1 VHTEP
6 NENNG
11 FCLNPDRQGEGMAL
25 SHGQKYDS
33 SFETVLHKRSDLH
46 ILRKLWHI
54 STGSLGLFIFI
65 NSTQSQSF
73 WAALILG
80 IAILGFAMD
89 FIRNRIPAFNK
100 LVIRLMG
107 PLMRRSERD
116 GVSGLP
122 FYALGVS
129 LSLFF
134 YSRDIAIVSSM
145 FLVFSDPLSSF
156 FGVLYGKDKIMPN
169 KSLQGAVAGFFTC
182 YLITLFYAMNTT
194 TLGTHILVFSIVAGV
209 IGAASELISAFNID
223 DNLTIPVMSGL
234 GMTLLNYYVKV
245 FP

>member
-1 VHTEP
+1 
-6 NENNG
+6 
-11 FCLNPDRQGEGMAL
+11 MAA
-25 SHGQKYDS
+25 SQGQKYNS

-54 STGSLGLFIFI
+54 STGSLGLFLFVT
-65 NSTQSQSF
+65 SEQSQFF
-73 WAALILG
+73 WACLIMG
-80 IAILGFAMD
+80 IAVAGFAAD
-89 FIRNRIPAFNK
+89 FIRNRIPSFNK
-100 LVIRLMG
+100 FVITMMG
-107 PLMRRSERD
+107 PLMRRSEKE
-116 GVSGLP
+116 GLSGLP

-156 FGVLYGKDKIMPN
+156 FGVLYGKDKILPN

-209 IGAASELISAFNID
+209 IGAASELVSAFNID
-223 DNLTIPVMSGL
+223 DNLTIPVLSGL
-234 GMTLLNYYVKV
+234 GLTLLNYWVPV
-245 FP
+245 FA

>member
-1 VHTEP
+1 
-6 NENNG
+6 
-11 FCLNPDRQGEGMAL
+11 MAA
-25 SHGQKYDS
+25 SQGQKYNS

-54 STGSLGLFIFI
+54 STGSLGLFLFVT
-65 NSTQSQSF
+65 SEQSQVF
-73 WAALILG
+73 WASLIMG
-80 IAILGFAMD
+80 IAVAGFAAD

-100 LVIRLMG
+100 FVITMMG
-107 PLMRRSERD
+107 PLMRRSEKE
-116 GVSGLP
+116 GFSGLP

-129 LSLFF
+129 LSLYF

-156 FGVLYGKDKIMPN
+156 FGVLYGKDKILPN

-209 IGAASELISAFNID
+209 IGAASELVSAFNID
-223 DNLTIPVMSGL
+223 DNLTIPVLSGL
-234 GMTLLNYYVKV
+234 GLTLLNYLVPV
-245 FP
+245 FG

>member
-1 VHTEP
+1 
-6 NENNG
+6 
-11 FCLNPDRQGEGMAL
+11 MAT

-54 STGSLGLFIFI
+54 STGSLGIFLFI
-65 NSTQSQSF
+65 NTTTTQNF
-73 WAALILG
+73 FAGIILG
-80 IAILGFAMD
+80 IALAGFMID
-89 FIRNRIPAFNK
+89 FIRNRIPAFNRV
-100 LVIRLMG
+100 VIKMMG
-107 PLMRRSERD
+107 PLMRRSEKD

-134 YSRDIAIVSSM
+134 YSRDIAIVSTM
-145 FLVFSDPLSSF
+145 FLVFSDPISSF

-182 YLITLFYAMNTT
+182 YLITLFYTMNST

-209 IGAASELISAFNID
+209 IGAASELVSAFNID
-223 DNLTIPVMSGL
+223 DNLTIPVLSGL
-234 GMTLLNYYVKV
+234 GLTLLNYLVPV
-245 FP
+245 FG

>member
-1 VHTEP
+1 
-6 NENNG
+6 
-11 FCLNPDRQGEGMAL
+11 MAA

-33 SFETVLHKRSDLH
+33 SLETVLHKRSDLH

-54 STGSLGLFIFI
+54 STGSLGLFVFI
-65 NSTQSQSF
+65 RSSEPQKF
-73 WAALILG
+73 WAILILG
-80 IAILGFAMD
+80 IAIAGFLMD
-89 FIRNRIPAFNK
+89 FIRNRIP
-100 LVIRLMG
+100 LVNSFVIKMMG
-107 PLMRRSERD
+107 PLMRRSEKE

-134 YSRDIAIVSSM
+134 FSRDIAIVSSM

-194 TLGTHILVFSIVAGV
+194 TLGTHLLVFSIVAGV
-209 IGAASELISAFNID
+209 IGAASELVSAFNID
-223 DNLTIPVMSGL
+223 DNLTIPVLSGL
-234 GMTLLNYYVKV
+234 GMTLLNNWVTV

>member
-1 VHTEP
+1 
-6 NENNG
+6 
-11 FCLNPDRQGEGMAL
+11 MAAAQ
-25 SHGQKYDS
+25 GQKYDS

-54 STGSLGLFIFI
+54 STGSLGLFLFI
-65 NSTQSQSF
+65 NSEMSQTV
-73 WAALILG
+73 WASIIMG
-80 IAILGFAMD
+80 IAVAGFSAD
-89 FIRNRIPAFNK
+89 FIRNRIPAFNS
-100 LVIRLMG
+100 LVIKLMG
-107 PLMRRSERD
+107 PLMRRSERE

-156 FGVLYGKDKIMPN
+156 FGVLYGKDKILPN

-182 YLITLFYAMNTT
+182 YLITLFYAMNSS
-194 TLGTHILVFSIVAGV
+194 TLGTHILVFSIIAGV

-223 DNLTIPVMSGL
+223 DNLTIPVLSGL
-234 GMTLLNYYVKV
+234 GLTLLNHYIVV

>member
-1 VHTEP
+1 
-6 NENNG
+6 
-11 FCLNPDRQGEGMAL
+11 MAA
-25 SHGQKYDS
+25 SHGQKYGS
-33 SFETVLHKRSDLH
+33 SVETVLHKRSDLH

-54 STGSLGLFIFI
+54 STGSLGLFVFVR
-65 NSTQSQSF
+65 STEPQKF
-73 WAALILG
+73 WAILILC
-80 IAILGFAMD
+80 IAIAGFLID
-89 FIRNRIPAFNK
+89 FIRNRIPFVNS
-100 LVIRLMG
+100 LVIKMMG
-107 PLMRRSERD
+107 PLMRRSEKE

-134 YSRDIAIVSSM
+134 FSRDIAIVSSM

-194 TLGTHILVFSIVAGV
+194 TLGTHLLVFSIVAGV
-209 IGAASELISAFNID
+209 IGSASELVSAFNID
-223 DNLTIPVMSGL
+223 DNLTIPVLSGL
-234 GMTLLNYYVKV
+234 GMTLLNNWVTV